1 MSAGITAPDKESK
14 KMNEKIRRII
24 TTLTCTALA
33 AAMFTGCTAPVN
45 TAEPE
50 VTPDIIATAEPT
62 AALAETAPSQTMPA
76 ETQSAETDNAAA
88 ALPIG
93 DDPLNMLFA
102 SGAGAWGTELT
113 LNADGTFTGEYHDS
127 EMIENSEKY
136 PKGTVYYCKF
146 SGKFANVTKID
157 DHSYAMTLEELTKD
171 ESMGAEW
178 IEDEVRFVLSD
189 AHGMENG
196 TDFVFY
202 MPDTALDG
210 LNSEFLSWWPDYYK
224 LSGEAGEIPT
234 TLGRFALMNGTEHF
248 GFFTYEG

>member
-1 MSAGITAPDKESK
+1 
-14 KMNEKIRRII
+14 MNEKLRRII
-24 TTLTCTALA
+24 TALTCTALA
-33 AAMFTGCTAPVN
+33 AAMFAGCTAPVN
-45 TAEPE
+45 TAEP
-50 VTPDIIATAEPT
+50 
-62 AALAETAPSQTMPA
+62 
-76 ETQSAETDNAAA
+76 ETDNAAA

-93 DDPLNMLFA
+93 DDPLTMLFA

-146 SGKFANVTKID
+146 SGRFANITKID
-157 DHSYAMTLEELTKD
+157 DNSYAMTLEELTKD
-171 ESMGAEW
+171 ESKGTEW

-234 TLGRFALMNGTEHF
+234 TLGRFGLMNGTEHF